1 MKITILDDYQNA
13 VRSLACFRL
22 LDGHEVTVWND
33 HVDDIDLLASR
44 LADTEVLVLIRERS
58 SIGAA
63 LLVVGVGVG
72 LEVGS
77 VSGVQP
83 ARSAPMVSVATAIV
97 RRVFI

>member
-1 MKITILDDYQNA
+1 MG
-13 VRSLACFRL
+13 VG
-22 LDGHEVTVWND
+22 DGDTV
-33 HVDDIDLLASR
+33 VG
-44 LADTEVLVLIRERS
+44 VGVGVGVG
-58 SIGAA
+58 IGAA